1 MKPKLLLAAGA
12 LGVASLIAVGG
23 VSSASADTDY
33 IAKYGI
39 KADVPGMCSYSS
51 IDAKDYTGHEITILT
66 HAVPVMG
73 EPAALHSKQFAEL
86 TGGTVNVVHAPF
98 GELYQ

>member
-12 LGVASLIAVGG
+12 LSVASLIAVGG

-66 HAVPVMG
+66 HAVPV
-73 EPAALHSKQFAEL
+73 
-86 TGGTVNVVHAPF
+86 
-98 GELYQ
+98 